1 MSISREPL
9 VEVVRAWDGVPGA
22 SVRRGCV
29 VITWEFADTVVL
41 SAATGELT
49 RADLRALGEDL
60 LAAGVKTIRAWRENG
75 RRLPGGHL
83 VHVGEH
89 HSLWEMDLPSVLAR
103 SHVKRQ
109 PQ

>member
-22 SVRRGCV
+22 SVRRGCA
-29 VITWEFADTVVL
+29 VITWEFHDTVVL

-49 RADLRALGEDL
+49 RADLRALGAEL
-60 LAAGVKTIRAWRENG
+60 LAAGVRTVRAWRENG

-83 VHVGEH
+83 VQVGEH
-89 HSLWEMDLPSVLAR
+89 HSLWEMDLPALMARAAR
-103 SHVKRQ
+103 SRAVQ
-109 PQ
+109 